1 LPGLESRGRAHRL
14 HGEGPTIDQE
24 EHSSSDPRLHQPV
37 DLIDESEGLA
47 SASGHR
53 HEQGALVIVISKG
66 GNSRRQSGALQL
78 TGSDLVTEAR
88 ERSCSGGGG

>member
-1 LPGLESRGRAHRL
+1 VPGLESRGRAHGL

-24 EHSSSDPRLHQPV
+24 EHSPSDPRLYLPV

-53 HEQGALVIVISKG
+53 HEQGA
-66 GNSRRQSGALQL
+66 RSGVLQL

-88 ERSCSGGGG
+88 ERRCSGGGG